1 MLLITFRF
9 EIEVTDYLLLKAA
22 DLEKK
27 IEDLETDLLA
37 DVKKENRNEEEEL
50 KKVIFSLRY

>member
-1 MLLITFRF
+1 
-9 EIEVTDYLLLKAA
+9 LKAA